1 MNKMNKKDPLGIRN
15 VNFSCFDK
23 HGSKREYL
31 RLWKKQRLERGFD
44 DTECW
49 NLDCTFGWFIVPRLK
64 VLRRNHHGYPDELH
78 NDKNWCKVLDEMI
91 WAFETVA
98 NHFEKKPTEDD
109 YKRIHKGLK
118 LFAKYYCHLWD

>member
-15 VNFSCFDK
+15 VNFSVIEK
-23 HGSKREYL
+23 GNKRVHL
-31 RLWKKQRLERGFD
+31 REWKKQRLERGFD

-49 NLDCTFGWFIVPRLK
+49 NLDCTFGRFIVPRLK

-91 WAFETVA
+91 WAFETAA

>member
-15 VNFSCFDK
+15 VNFSVIEK
-23 HGSKREYL
+23 GNKRVHLCE
-31 RLWKKQRLERGFD
+31 WKKQRLERGFD

-91 WAFETVA
+91 WAFDAAA
-98 NHFEKKPTEDD
+98 NHFERTPTEED

>member
-1 MNKMNKKDPLGIRN
+1 MNKKDPLGIRN
-15 VNFSCFDK
+15 VNFSVIEK
-23 HGSKREYL
+23 GNKRECL

-91 WAFETVA
+91 WAFDTAA
-98 NHFEKKPTEDD
+98 NHFERTPTEED